1 MARPCGKAQG
11 EEGELKKDAVSRKKR
26 VKNLEKP
33 EKWEY
38 NIWLCVKNS
47 LAVKLLEKGD
57 FPLQNDHLR
66 NVAIIAHVDHGKTT
80 LVDEMLKQGGVYREN
95 QETVDRV
102 MDSGDLERERGIT
115 ILAKNTAI
123 QYGDVKINIVDTPGH
138 ADFGGEVERIL
149 KMVNGVILLVD
160 AAEGPMPQTRFVL
173 SRALELGHRVIVV
186 VNKIDRPDQRIH
198 EVVDEVLELLMD
210 LDATAEQLDSPMLF
224 CSGRKGTAS
233 YSPDVEGT
241 DLKPLFETILEYIP
255 APEAD
260 TEAPLQMLVR
270 SIDYNDVVGRIAIG
284 RIERGTLKQNQEIA
298 VCNYHN
304 PGAPGRKAKAVSLYE
319 FDGLARKQVP
329 SSTAGNIIA
338 MSGIPDITIGDTIC
352 APTCVEPLPFV
363 KISAP
368 TMEMTFSVNDS
379 PYAGREGKFVTSRQL
394 RDRLFRE
401 TLKDVSLRVTETGSA
416 DAFNVAGRGEM
427 SLSIL
432 IETMRREGYEFQVSP
447 ARVLYQEIDGRKCE
461 PIERLVVDVP
471 ADCVGSVIE
480 KLGQR
485 KADMLEMTPVG
496 DRMKVEFLIPARG
509 LFGYRNDFLTDT
521 KGEGIMASVFDS
533 YAPYKGDIQRRGM
546 GSLICSETGE
556 SVTYGLFNA
565 QERGTLFIGAGVPV
579 YEGMIIGVASRGEDI
594 NVNACRKKQLTNTRA
609 SGSDDALRLVPP
621 RQMSLEQCIEFLADD
636 ELLEVTP
643 KSLRMRK
650 AILNHE
656 LRMKALKGRK

>member
-1 MARPCGKAQG
+1 MQ
-11 EEGELKKDAVSRKKR
+11 
-26 VKNLEKP
+26 NEK
-33 EKWEY
+33 
-38 NIWLCVKNS
+38 
-47 LAVKLLEKGD
+47 
-57 FPLQNDHLR
+57 LR

-95 QETVDRV
+95 QEVVDRV

-123 QYGDVKINIVDTPGH
+123 RYKDVKINVVDTPGH

-186 VNKIDRPDQRIH
+186 INKIDRPDQRIH
-198 EVVDEVLELLMD
+198 EVIDEVLELLMD
-210 LDATAEQLDSPMLF
+210 LNATPEQLDSPMLF
-224 CSGRKGTAS
+224 CSGRQGTAS
-233 YSPDVEGT
+233 YSPDVVGT

-260 TEAPLQMLVR
+260 VDQPFQMLVS
-270 SIDYNDVVGRIAIG
+270 SIDYNEFVGRIAIG

-304 PGAPGRKAKAVSLYE
+304 PDAPAKKAKAVSIYE
-319 FDGLARKQVP
+319 FEGLARKQVTE
-329 SSTAGNIIA
+329 STAGNIIA

-352 APTCVEPLPFV
+352 APTAVEPLPFV

-368 TMEMTFSVNDS
+368 TLEMTFSVNDS
-379 PYAGREGKFVTSRQL
+379 PYAGREGKFVTSRQI
-394 RDRLFRE
+394 RDRLYRE
-401 TLKDVSLRVTETGSA
+401 TLKDVSLKVTDTDRDS
-416 DAFNVAGRGEM
+416 AFNVAGRGEM

-447 ARVLYQEIDGRKCE
+447 PRVLYKEIDGKKCE

-471 ADCVGSVIE
+471 AECVGSVIE

-485 KADMLEMTPVG
+485 KGDLVEMTPVG

-533 YAPYKGDIQRRGM
+533 YAPYKGDISRRGM
-546 GSLICSETGE
+546 GSLISTETGD

-579 YEGMIIGVASRGEDI
+579 YEGMIIGVANRGEDI
-594 NVNACRKKQLTNTRA
+594 VVNACRKKQLTNTRA

-621 RQMSLEQCIEFLADD
+621 KQMSLEQCLEFLADD

-656 LRMKALKGRK
+656 QRMKSLKGKK